1 MAEDPRPYIRVHIGM
16 PDHPKVEVLSDR
28 AYRVITAL
36 WCWCADK
43 RTDGVVRRPNWR
55 KRGLTQRIRDE
66 LVSAALLE
74 VVDADT
80 IQVHD
85 YLDWQQ
91 SAEQIADAIAQ
102 KRSAGGLGGH
112 KRWHAGAGRF
122 DPTCV
127 HCVRE
132 RSRAPSHPPLHPPS
146 RSGSRIDSG
155 DMPDIEGEVEE
166 EEGGA
171 LDGDLTSARRARAEP
186 PATGPP
192 ADRCPQHRD
201 VAGAVP
207 PCGACADARK
217 AAERHDVEQAARARA
232 CPLCDGDGFR
242 YVPGRRIP
250 ITPYEKC
257 DHLPREERRA

>member
-16 PDHPKVEVLSDR
+16 PDHPKVEVLTDR

-43 RTDGVVRRPNWR
+43 RTDGIVRRPNWR

-66 LVSAALLE
+66 LISATLLE

-80 IQVHD
+80 IRVHD

-91 SAEQIADAIAQ
+91 SAAEIADAIAQ

-112 KRWHAGAGRF
+112 TRWHVGAGRY
-122 DPTCV
+122 DPGCV

-132 RSRAPSHPPLHPPS
+132 RSRAPSHPPSHPRS
-146 RSGSRIDSG
+146 RSPSRIDS
-155 DMPDIEGEVEE
+155 DHMPDIEGEGEG

-171 LDGDLTSARRARAEP
+171 LEGDLTSARGARDEP
-186 PATGPP
+186 PDQRPHE
-192 ADRCPQHRD
+192 RCPAHRD

-217 AAERHDVEQAARARA
+217 AAEQHDADRAARVRA
-232 CPLCDGDGFR
+232 CPLCDADGFR
-242 YVPGRRIP
+242 YEPGRRIP

-257 DHLPREERRA
+257 DHQPREGRRA